1 VHRRIVAVLL
11 LVGIIA
17 AGCSTGADSRDEAGP
32 CEVKPGVVC
41 RDQDL
46 RYVSMVAA
54 DLTGADFT
62 GTDFRG
68 ADLRDAIFT
77 DAKLVGALF
86 GGTNLSGASLKN
98 ADLSKAN
105 LFFTNFTDADMTGA
119 IETDAYAC
127 NVTRPN
133 GGLVEGD
140 CPASNVAFP
149 GAEGAKAP
157 TGPPAI
163 VSLGVSPPGRCL
175 NDAAGQGIEVDYV
188 TRNTTGVTF
197 SVDGIRIDG
206 ASKKRGT
213 KRLPFR
219 CDGKPHTIL
228 MRAFGVIPPTVTSSF
243 TTALQNT
250 ETQNLA
256 NG

>member
-1 VHRRIVAVLL
+1 MHRRSVAVVL

-17 AGCSTGADSRDEAGP
+17 AGCSTDAGSRDEAGP

-54 DLTGADFT
+54 DLTGADFS

-68 ADLRDAIFT
+68 ADLRDAILT
-77 DAKLVGALF
+77 DAKLVGAFL
-86 GGTNLSGASLKN
+86 GGANLSGASLKN

-119 IETDAYAC
+119 IETGAYAC

-140 CPASNVAFP
+140 CPASDGGVP
-149 GAEGAKAP
+149 GHARAR
-157 TGPPAI
+157 
-163 VSLGVSPPGRCL
+163 SRPPGRPPSSRS
-175 NDAAGQGIEVDYV
+175 GSPH
-188 TRNTTGVTF
+188 R
-197 SVDGIRIDG
+197 DG
-206 ASKKRGT
+206 A
-213 KRLPFR
+213 
-219 CDGKPHTIL
+219 
-228 MRAFGVIPPTVTSSF
+228 
-243 TTALQNT
+243 
-250 ETQNLA
+250 
-256 NG
+256 